1 MGDQHAAPAALL
13 RSRSWR
19 TRHSAWLL
27 AVICGFGFVSF
38 VGFLYCAIRVR
49 SRKWWF
55 RAAVAFAATVP
66 GWIIMG
72 VFTSTEDQRADML
85 RVVPEDYPII
95 LWIVLTGYGF
105 VVNRDYLRWRAEPWA
120 IRASAP
126 VSAAEPAAGLAPPPA
141 GRAGMPTPVA
151 PPVAP
156 PYEPGTRVI
165 DL

>member
-1 MGDQHAAPAALL
+1 MVDQYTAPGARLQ
-13 RSRSWR
+13 SRSWR
-19 TRHSAWLL
+19 IRHSAWLL
-27 AVICGFGFVSF
+27 AVIFGFGFVSF

-55 RAAVAFAATVP
+55 RAAVAFGATVP
-66 GWIIMG
+66 GWIIMS

-105 VVNRDYLRWRAEPWA
+105 VANRDYLRWRASPEPP
-120 IRASAP
+120 RYSAP
-126 VSAAEPAAGLAPPPA
+126 VSAAQPAAGLAPPPVA
-141 GRAGMPTPVA
+141 RTGMPPPIA

-156 PYEPGTRVI
+156 PHEPGARVI